1 MKYLF
6 FLILT
11 FSTAMA
17 SDKCDLMV
25 MFPSH
30 CCGINLT
37 QRNQVF
43 EYLTSKNS
51 QLTFEEEIRGREG
64 EKEFCI
70 HLLNSKEKSVH
81 AKKIKKILEKNV
93 SDKPSGQL
101 TE

>member
-1 MKYLF
+1 MF
-6 FLILT
+6 AC
-11 FSTAMA
+11 STVFA
-17 SDKCDLMV
+17 SEKCDLMV

-37 QRNQVF
+37 QRNHIF
-43 EYLTSKNS
+43 DYLSSKNS
-51 QLTFEEEIRGREG
+51 QLTFEETIRGREG

-70 HLLNSKEKSVH
+70 HLLNPKEKSLH